1 MHSKQTYQNLKKKN
15 GKKKSFIACATWTSL
30 VCVLTIQLELQQH
43 FPRVFVSKK
52 KKKEK
57 KETQIMKL
65 SQGIKCH
72 ELMFGLLG
80 SHVWRCLLLFRV
92 KFPSFF
98 FFFLFCFVFL
108 NDKTTRGKQ
117 HMDRRGLLLLNLK
130 HDNNLCA
137 FGILNYFEEKIRLC
151 S

>member
-1 MHSKQTYQNLKKKN
+1 MITRNEMPGVDVWPLGLTRVKM
-15 GKKKSFIACATWTSL
+15 FTSL
-30 VCVLTIQLELQQH
+30 
-43 FPRVFVSKK
+43 
-52 KKKEK
+52 
-57 KETQIMKL
+57 
-65 SQGIKCH
+65 
-72 ELMFGLLG
+72 LG
-80 SHVWRCLLLFRV
+80 KIC
-92 KFPSFF
+92 
-98 FFFLFCFVFL
+98 FLFLFFYFYAFL